1 MMPKH
6 ATKPDRY
13 ATLEAYV
20 AEVMPLLHLGTW
32 KVTILAD
39 VAPEDRYADIEPN
52 DQAQTAQ
59 LRVGNL
65 FWAQKPEEQR
75 LTIVHELVHLHL
87 CRLDQAVDR
96 LEPVLGSA
104 AWTPWAGVYED
115 SYERA
120 TDAIAAILASLVP
133 VPTL

>member
-1 MMPKH
+1 MPKH
-6 ATKPDRY
+6 PTKPDRY
-13 ATLEAYV
+13 AALEAYV
-20 AEVMPLLHLGTW
+20 AACLPALNLSTW
-32 KVTILAD
+32 KITILTD

-52 DQAQTAQ
+52 DQAQTAN

-65 FWAQKPEEQR
+65 FWSQKPAEQR
-75 LTIVHELVHLHL
+75 LTVVHELIHLHL

-115 SYERA
+115 AYERA
-120 TDAIAAILASLVP
+120 TDSIAEILAPQVALP
-133 VPTL
+133 DL

>member
-1 MMPKH
+1 MPKH
-6 ATKPDRY
+6 PTKPDKY
-13 ATLEAYV
+13 AALEAYV
-20 AEVMPLLHLGTW
+20 TACLPALNLSNW
-32 KVTILAD
+32 KIGILTD

-52 DQAQTAQ
+52 DQAQTAN

-87 CRLDQAVDR
+87 CRIDQAVDR

-104 AWTPWAGVYED
+104 AWAPWAGVYED
-115 SYERA
+115 AYERA
-120 TDAIAAILASLVP
+120 TDAVAEILAP
-133 VPTL
+133 HIEIPTL

>member
-1 MMPKH
+1 MPKH
-6 ATKPDRY
+6 PTRLDRY
-13 ATLEAYV
+13 AALEAYV
-20 AEVMPLLHLGTW
+20 AACLPILNLGNW
-32 KVTILAD
+32 KVTILND

-52 DQAQTAQ
+52 DQAQTAN

-75 LTIVHELVHLHL
+75 LTIVHELIHLHL

-104 AWTPWAGVYED
+104 AWAPWAGVYED
-115 SYERA
+115 AYERA
-120 TDAIAAILASLVP
+120 TDSIAEILAPHLDLP
-133 VPTL
+133 IL

>member
-1 MMPKH
+1 MPKH
-6 ATKPDRY
+6 PTKPDRY
-13 ATLEAYV
+13 AALETYV
-20 AEVMPLLHLGTW
+20 AACLPVLNLGNW
-32 KVTILAD
+32 KVTILTD

-52 DQAQTAQ
+52 DQAQTAN

-75 LTIVHELVHLHL
+75 LTIVHELIHLHL

-104 AWTPWAGVYED
+104 AWAPWAGVYED
-115 SYERA
+115 AYERA
-120 TDAIAAILASLVP
+120 TDSIAEILAPHLDLP
-133 VPTL
+133 IL

>member
-1 MMPKH
+1 MPKH
-6 ATKPDRY
+6 PTKPEKH
-13 ATLEAYV
+13 AALEAYV
-20 AEVMPLLHLGTW
+20 ASLMPLLKLGSW
-32 KVTILAD
+32 RVTILTD

-52 DQAQTAQ
+52 EQAQTAN

-65 FWAQKPEEQR
+65 FWPQKAEEKR
-75 LTIVHELVHLHL
+75 LTVVHELLHLHL

-115 SYERA
+115 AYERA
-120 TDAIAAILASLVP
+120 TDAIAELLAPIVP
-133 VPTL
+133 LPDF

>member
-1 MMPKH
+1 MPKH
-6 ATKPDRY
+6 PTKPDKY
-13 ATLEAYV
+13 EALEAYV
-20 AEVMPLLHLGTW
+20 ASCLPLLRLENW
-32 KVTILAD
+32 KITILND

-52 DQAQTAQ
+52 DQAQTAN

-65 FWAQKPEEQR
+65 FWAQKPDEQR

-104 AWTPWAGVYED
+104 AWAPWAGVYED
-115 SYERA
+115 AYERA
-120 TDAIAAILASLVP
+120 TDAIADVLASQI
-133 VPTL
+133 PTPNF

>member
-1 MMPKH
+1 MPKH
-6 ATKPDRY
+6 PTKTDRY
-13 ATLEAYV
+13 AALEAFV
-20 AEVMPLLHLGTW
+20 ASAMPILNLANW
-32 KVTILAD
+32 KVTILTD

-52 DQAQTAQ
+52 EQAQTAN

-65 FWAQKPEEQR
+65 FWAQKPEDQR
-75 LTIVHELVHLHL
+75 LTIVHELIHLHL

-115 SYERA
+115 AYERA
-120 TDAIAAILASLVP
+120 TDAIAELLVP
-133 VPTL
+133 LVPIPTL

>member
-1 MMPKH
+1 MPKH
-6 ATKPDRY
+6 PTKPDRY
-13 ATLEAYV
+13 AALEAFV
-20 AEVMPLLHLGTW
+20 ASAMPILNLANW
-32 KVTILAD
+32 KVTILTD

-52 DQAQTAQ
+52 EQAQTAN

-65 FWAQKPEEQR
+65 FWAQKPEDQR
-75 LTIVHELVHLHL
+75 LTIVHELIHLHL

-115 SYERA
+115 AYERA
-120 TDAIAAILASLVP
+120 TDAIAELLVP
-133 VPTL
+133 LVPIPTL